1 MNYMKFN
8 DGGNIEAMMAA
19 MGGQQGGQGGQGELR
34 TIQGQSTSEVQ
45 EDEEGRQF
53 VMYET
58 PEGDTVKVFGDWES
72 YGEIMAPGGG
82 GVAPGDQRFIAD
94 REFPVMANPETGEY
108 ELDVEAMETEMYSEP
123 EREMAEQAAPG
134 GPGASGMEALMES
147 LTDAKGPR
155 PGRAPAM
162 GGQGASPTEDLLEQL
177 MDKGQRRGG
186 GMVKYGNGGSFN
198 GGPVPEASADPL
210 KSPSVQA
217 SVENLLAPYRD
228 QINYLRQERSKR
240 GSNDPAVRGLGSQTR
255 SAFSALEGA
264 GQGDVDVIRE
274 LISMKPTT
282 REEAKQ
288 RAKAVEF
295 AQSVSDDYARKMG
308 TPIKNPLYNFFG
320 LEDGPIYGKGGVVKY
335 RSGGMVKYGN
345 GGRLSRDERRKARQ
359 ERRDGRQIKSDYSDL
374 GWGKGG
380 VRSLPPRS
388 LRGQEMFPEFGNGGR
403 PSREERRL
411 GRQMKRAYAKSGGST
426 NAVLNLL
433 GRYGK

>member
-1 MNYMKFN
+1 MSYMKFN

-19 MGGQQGGQGGQGELR
+19 MGGQQGGQGGPGELR

-72 YGEIMAPGGG
+72 YGEIAAPGGG

-186 GMVKYGNGGSFN
+186 GMVKYGNGG
-198 GGPVPEASADPL
+198 
-210 KSPSVQA
+210 
-217 SVENLLAPYRD
+217 
-228 QINYLRQERSKR
+228 
-240 GSNDPAVRGLGSQTR
+240 
-255 SAFSALEGA
+255 
-264 GQGDVDVIRE
+264 
-274 LISMKPTT
+274 
-282 REEAKQ
+282 
-288 RAKAVEF
+288 
-295 AQSVSDDYARKMG
+295 
-308 TPIKNPLYNFFG
+308 
-320 LEDGPIYGKGGVVKY
+320 
-335 RSGGMVKYGN
+335 
-345 GGRLSRDERRKARQ
+345 RLSRDERRL
-359 ERRDGRQIKSDYSDL
+359 E
-374 GWGKGG
+374 
-380 VRSLPPRS
+380 
-388 LRGQEMFPEFGNGGR
+388 
-403 PSREERRL
+403 
-411 GRQMKRAYAKSGGST
+411 RQMKRAYAKSGGST

>member
-19 MGGQQGGQGGQGELR
+19 MGGQQGGQGGQGDLR
-34 TIQGQSTSEVQ
+34 SIQGQSTSEVQ

-72 YGEIMAPGGG
+72 YGEIAAPGGG

-186 GMVKYGNGGSFN
+186 GMVKYGNGGRLSRQERRKAREERRFGRQIKSDYSDLGWDKKGVRSLPPPSLIEQKMIAPSLIEQQMRALKGGQQKMIEFGNGGSFN
-198 GGPVPEASADPL
+198 GDPVPEASADPL

-217 SVENLLAPYRD
+217 SIENLLAPYRD
-228 QINYLRQERSKR
+228 QINDLRQERSKR

-264 GQGDVDVIRE
+264 GQGNVDVIRK

-320 LEDGPIYGKGGVVKY
+320 LEDGPSYGKGGVVKY
-335 RSGGMVKYGN
+335 RSV
-345 GGRLSRDERRKARQ
+345 
-359 ERRDGRQIKSDYSDL
+359 
-374 GWGKGG
+374 
-380 VRSLPPRS
+380 
-388 LRGQEMFPEFGNGGR
+388 
-403 PSREERRL
+403 
-411 GRQMKRAYAKSGGST
+411 
-426 NAVLNLL
+426 
-433 GRYGK
+433 